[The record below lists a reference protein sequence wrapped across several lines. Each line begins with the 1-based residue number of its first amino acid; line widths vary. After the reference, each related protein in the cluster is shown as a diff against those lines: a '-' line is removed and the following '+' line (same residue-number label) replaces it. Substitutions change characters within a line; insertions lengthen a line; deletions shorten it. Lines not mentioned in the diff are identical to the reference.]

1 MSDILDFDSLYDLTQ
16 KDPDRT
22 LNLAIILQALLD
34 MSKPKEPNETNETV
48 LQRDQASAW
57 VFASVG
63 VTCENFENTCQMA
76 GLEPDII
83 RDFALKAATS
93 ENVNEIRRKL
103 NSFL

>member
-1 MSDILDFDSLYDLTQ
+1 MSDILDFDNLYDLTQ
-16 KDPDRT
+16 KDPDKT

-34 MSKPKEPNETNETV
+34 MSKPKENNETNETA

-63 VTCENFENTCQMA
+63 VTCENFESTCQMA
-76 GLEPDII
+76 GLEPDTV
-83 RDFALKAATS
+83 RNFAVKAATS
-93 ENVNEIRRKL
+93 ENVNETRRKL